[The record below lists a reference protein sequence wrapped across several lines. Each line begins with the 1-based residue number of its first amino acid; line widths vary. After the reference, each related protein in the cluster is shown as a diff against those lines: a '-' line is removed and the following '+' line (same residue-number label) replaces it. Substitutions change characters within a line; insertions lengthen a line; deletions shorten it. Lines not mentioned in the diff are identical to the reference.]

1 MGTRDNEY
9 LKEDDRPLIEILK
22 ERILKCKKE
31 DEELLKREEIER
43 IQRDTDDLG
52 D

>member
-1 MGTRDNEY
+1 MGTHDNEH
-9 LKEDDRPLIEILK
+9 LEEDESLFELLK
-22 ERILKCKKE
+22 ERILKYRE
-31 DEELLKREEIER
+31 ENEELLKQEELNR